1 MYALGI
7 HLGSLTTQAV
17 YIDALGDS
25 GRLTDPDEARSYPIP
40 SWVALDESGPLTG
53 HAALRLRS
61 SEAPPPPL
69 IRFTRKALRGD
80 DAVLAASIGPP
91 RSADEIGV
99 LLLKKILR
107 DLPTQRRDDLH
118 VALTVPDRISSE
130 RRQRMHEAWS
140 AAGLRHLH
148 FVEDSLAVF
157 EQTRGRAAFNG
168 QAALSLVFD
177 EEALN
182 ITLLRRQSAE
192 WVAEITTVVEA
203 ISLLAIR
210 NVLVETIKQDARR
223 LAGGDCAVEPPE
235 LTDYWYLHG
244 DAFIRHCADA
254 PQTPFNR
261 ELILRYGN
269 RYLTLLF
276 TPAALDDSLDRLRRI
291 LESRLLEFVQR
302 SANVTIDHALCTGTL
317 GVLLNASGL
326 LQKTLG
332 LRPAAMTSQPD
343 TALAH
348 GAALYAA
355 RNGNNARS

>member
-1 MYALGI
+1 M
-7 HLGSLTTQAV
+7 
-17 YIDALGDS
+17 
-25 GRLTDPDEARSYPIP
+25 
-40 SWVALDESGPLTG
+40 
-53 HAALRLRS
+53 
-61 SEAPPPPL
+61 
-69 IRFTRKALRGD
+69 
-80 DAVLAASIGPP
+80 
-91 RSADEIGV
+91 
-99 LLLKKILR
+99 
-107 DLPTQRRDDLH
+107 
-118 VALTVPDRISSE
+118 
-130 RRQRMHEAWS
+130 
-140 AAGLRHLH
+140 
-148 FVEDSLAVF
+148 
-157 EQTRGRAAFNG
+157 RGRTAFNG
-168 QAALSLVFD
+168 QAVLSLVFD

-210 NVLVETIKQDARR
+210 NALVETMMRDAQP
-223 LAGGDCAVEPPE
+223 LVGGNGAVEPPE
-235 LTDYWYLHG
+235 LTDYWYCHG

-276 TPAALDDSLDRLRRI
+276 TPAALDDSLDRLRRM

-302 SANVTIDHALCTGTL
+302 SAGVTIDHALCTGTL

-326 LQKTLG
+326 LQQTLG
-332 LRPAAMTSQPD
+332 LRPAAITSQPD

-355 RNGNNARS
+355 RNGNSARV